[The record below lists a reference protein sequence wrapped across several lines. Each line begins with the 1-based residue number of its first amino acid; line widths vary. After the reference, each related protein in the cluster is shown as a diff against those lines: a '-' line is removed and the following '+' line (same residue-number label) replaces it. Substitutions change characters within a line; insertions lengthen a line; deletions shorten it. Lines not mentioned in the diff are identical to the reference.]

1 MSFVYICRMK
11 PKNTV
16 NPTIQTI
23 EKSNLSVTQSNSLIE
38 AHYSS
43 NLSTL
48 AHKVAKLIIGY
59 VNPNDPRETLK
70 VTISITQLKSYLGW
84 SQGTAWNRFY
94 ADLKDIA
101 KRLNKEPIEIP
112 FGDGKVLNAF
122 FLSSYLL
129 DIPNGEI
136 TFTVS
141 PDLVPHLTALKG
153 NFTSY
158 QLQYIPRL
166 TSAYAIRLYELFNQ
180 YKRIGHR
187 RFELADFKK
196 KVGAPAAYTY
206 NDLKKRVIV
215 PAQMQLKENT
225 NLAFKFEELKTGRSV
240 TGLQFLIFSNTPTK
254 KNEQVELS
262 FLMDNMSHQEEEV
275 SAFSQTIVEQLEV
288 CGISEQ
294 NITAYLVQG
303 FAVIADETKRK
314 AAELRCTTIE
324 NYYLEKLSLL
334 KQTKNKDNPTG
345 FLIKALKEDWANST
359 VVQPIQPEQI
369 AKTAETATQRKAAE
383 NQIKSLGLQIEG
395 LTNEKNEI
403 EQKII
408 GVLMQDEVVL
418 QKAYDTVLE
427 GMGPFF
433 KSHLAQILHL
443 PIKEQ
448 YYGSVFITQGINFE
462 LMKSYPENFSE
473 AQAVEIQ
480 IGVYKKQ
487 IEALKKEWRL

>member
-1 MSFVYICRMK
+1 MK
-11 PKNTV
+11 KKVSVGT
-16 NPTIQTI
+16 TIQKVETG
-23 EKSNLSVTQSNSLIE
+23 NLSVTQSNSLIE

-59 VNPNDPRETLK
+59 INPNDPRETLK
-70 VTISITQLKSYLGW
+70 VTISIMKLKYYLGW

-94 ADLKDIA
+94 TDLKDIA

-112 FGDGKVLNAF
+112 FENGKVLNAF

-180 YKRIGHR
+180 YKKIGHR
-187 RFELADFKK
+187 KFAVDDFKK
-196 KVGAPAAYTY
+196 KVGAPMTYSY
-206 NDLKKRVIV
+206 NDLKKRVII
-215 PAQMQLKENT
+215 PAQIQLKENT

-254 KNEQVELS
+254 KNEPIELS
-262 FLMDNMSHQEEEV
+262 FLIDNINDQKEER
-275 SAFSQTIVEQLEV
+275 SAFSHTIIEQLEA

-303 FAVIADETKRK
+303 FDVVVDETKRK
-314 AAELRCTTIE
+314 AAQLRCSTIE
-324 NYYLEKLSLL
+324 DYYLEKLSLL

-345 FLIKALKEDWANST
+345 FLIKALKEDWINSAA
-359 VVQPIQPEQI
+359 VQTEQDK
-369 AKTAETATQRKAAE
+369 KTQEMAAQRKEAVK
-383 NQIKSLGLQIEG
+383 QIKILEHLIDK
-395 LTNEKNEI
+395 LTKEKNVI
-403 EQKII
+403 DSKII
-408 GVLMQDEVVL
+408 EELIQDEAIL
-418 QKAYDTVLE
+418 QKAYNTVLD

-433 KSHLAQILHL
+433 KSHLSQILHL
-443 PIKEQ
+443 SIIEQ
-448 YYGSVFITQGINFE
+448 YNGSVFIAQGINLE
-462 LMKSYPENFSE
+462 LMKSYPEKFSV
-473 AQAVEIQ
+473 AHTDA
-480 IGVYKKQ
+480 Q
-487 IEALKKEWRL
+487 IEDCLNQIVALKKEWRL